1 VVFKVWAGHAHES
14 AGFERQVYS
23 KVKIFLA
30 LMFASFC
37 LRSLWWFFWAN
48 FLGAFQTDIFIVFFS
63 ANAVAAIVTTIP
75 WLTRA
80 TFMQCFRCTTCS
92 CCIAKPLRDDPGADA
107 NVRVNTGQSNDINA
121 LEEAEE
127 EKKKKR
133 SWLSSFSSPNKEA
146 TTLNEND
153 LPPEEERNVGVI
165 MPEGV
170 SNGTSSPSMTGW
182 QQPTSSFAGG
192 SSSINSY
199 NTNTAMSP
207 PPPGGPSVA
216 TSSYYSGAGSSN
228 SPAAAT
234 AAAGGDNRPDW
245 LRED

>member
-1 VVFKVWAGHAHES
+1 
-14 AGFERQVYS
+14 
-23 KVKIFLA
+23 
-30 LMFASFC
+30 MFASFC
-37 LRSLWWFFWAN
+37 LRSLWWFLWAN
-48 FLGAFQTDIFIVFFS
+48 SEAFQTDIFIVFFS
-63 ANAVAAIVTTIP
+63 ANAVAAIVSTIP

-121 LEEAEE
+121 LEEAEK
-127 EKKKKR
+127 EKQKKW
-133 SWLSSFSSPNKEA
+133 SWFSSSSPNKEA

-170 SNGTSSPSMTGW
+170 STGPSSPSMTGW

-207 PPPGGPSVA
+207 TSVGTSPPGGPSVA
-216 TSSYYSGAGSSN
+216 TSSYYSGTGSSN
-228 SPAAAT
+228 SPPPAAAG
-234 AAAGGDNRPDW
+234 GGDNRPDW